1 MTPEQEREQQHRER
15 AASRL
20 FSGRV
25 DFLLSAPQLKFLP
38 EPTAPEIAFCGRSNV
53 GKSSLLNALT
63 GRKAIARASVTPG
76 RTQELNFFDVGG
88 EAGSDPLFR
97 LVDMPGYGFAQAPVK
112 VVERWKNLVKSY
124 LRGRAVLARNLVLI
138 DSRHGIKEVDR
149 EMMKMLDEAAVGYRI
164 VLTKTDKIKASELE
178 RVANQTADEAKK
190 HVAAFPELHLTSSEK
205 GMGIEALRAA
215 VVADALGDSW
225 FQQG

>member
-97 LVDMPGYGFAQAPVK
+97 LVDMPGYGFAKAPVK

-178 RVANQTADEAKK
+178 RIANQTADEAKK

>member
-1 MTPEQEREQQHRER
+1 MSASLTPEEERAARRREK

-38 EPTAPEIAFCGRSNV
+38 EPTVPEIAFAGRSNV

-76 RTQELNFFDVGG
+76 RTQELNFFEVG
-88 EAGSDPLFR
+88 EPTQFR
-97 LVDMPGYGFAQAPVK
+97 LVDMPGYGFAKAPVK

-124 LRGRAVLARNLVLI
+124 LRGRQVLARNLVLV
-138 DSRHGIKEVDR
+138 DSRHGLKDVDR

-178 RVANQTADEAKK
+178 RVANKVADEARK
-190 HVAAFPELHLTSSEK
+190 HPAAFPELHLTSSEK
-205 GMGIEALRAA
+205 GMGIAELRAA
-215 VVADALGDSW
+215 VVEDCLGENW
-225 FQQG
+225 G

>member
-1 MTPEQEREQQHRER
+1 MTEADPAMQDAEREQQRRER

-38 EPTAPEIAFCGRSNV
+38 EPTVPEIAFCGRSNV

-63 GRKAIARASVTPG
+63 GRKSIARASVTPG
-76 RTQELNFFDVGG
+76 RTQELNFFEVG
-88 EAGSDPLFR
+88 DPLQLR
-97 LVDMPGYGFAQAPVK
+97 LVDMPGYGFAKAPVK
-112 VVERWKNLVKSY
+112 VVDRWKKLVKSY
-124 LRGRAVLARNLVLI
+124 LRGRQVLARNLVLI
-138 DSRHGIKEVDR
+138 DSRHGLKEVDR

-178 RVANQTADEAKK
+178 RVANQVAEESRK
-190 HVAAFPELHLTSSEK
+190 HPAAFPEMHLTSSEK

-215 VVADALGDSW
+215 IIIDALGDNAL
-225 FQQG
+225 

>member
-1 MTPEQEREQQHRER
+1 MADSPDETRARELREKT
-15 AASRL
+15 ASRL

-38 EPTAPEIAFCGRSNV
+38 EPTVPEIAFAGRSNV

-76 RTQELNFFDVGG
+76 RTQELNFFEVG
-88 EAGSDPLFR
+88 EPTQFR
-97 LVDMPGYGFAQAPVK
+97 LVDMPGYGFAKAPVK
-112 VVERWKNLVKSY
+112 VVERWKTLVKSY
-124 LRGRAVLARNLVLI
+124 LRGRQVLARNLVLV
-138 DSRHGIKEVDR
+138 DSRHGLKDVDR

-178 RVANQTADEAKK
+178 RVAGKVAEEVRK
-190 HVAAFPELHLTSSEK
+190 HPAAFPELHLTSAEK

-215 VVADALGDSW
+215 VVADALGEAW
-225 FQQG
+225 FDAP

>member
-1 MTPEQEREQQHRER
+1 MTPEEEREQQYREN
-15 AASRL
+15 AASKL

-38 EPTAPEIAFCGRSNV
+38 EPTVPEIAFCGRSNV

-88 EAGSDPLFR
+88 EPGGKPLFR
-97 LVDMPGYGFAQAPVK
+97 LVDMPGYGFAKAPVK

-124 LRGRAVLARNLVLI
+124 LRGRQVLARNLVLV
-138 DSRHGIKEVDR
+138 DSRHGLKDVDR
-149 EMMKMLDEAAVGYRI
+149 EMMKMLDEAAVGYRV

-178 RVANQTADEAKK
+178 RVGNAVADEAKK
-190 HVAAFPELHLTSSEK
+190 HVAAFPQLHLTSSEK

-215 VVADALGDSW
+215 VVADALGEGW
-225 FQQG
+225 FAQ

>member
-1 MTPEQEREQQHRER
+1 MTPEEEREQQYREE

-38 EPTAPEIAFCGRSNV
+38 DPICPEIAFCGRSNV

-76 RTQELNFFDVGG
+76 RTQELNFFDVGLKDPNVPG
-88 EAGSDPLFR
+88 GPPLFR
-97 LVDMPGYGFAQAPVK
+97 LVDMPGYGFAKAPVK

-124 LRGRAVLARNLVLI
+124 LRGRQVLARNLVLV
-138 DSRHGIKEVDR
+138 DSRHGLKDVDR
-149 EMMKMLDEAAVGYRI
+149 EMMKMLDEAAVNYQI
-164 VLTKTDKIKASELE
+164 VLTKTDKIKPTTLE
-178 RVANQTADEAKK
+178 AVSADVSSAIARRP
-190 HVAAFPELHLTSSEK
+190 AAHPFIRPTSAET
-205 GMGIEALRAA
+205 GEGIADLRADLAMLA
-215 VVADALGDSW
+215 VG
-225 FQQG
+225 

>member
-1 MTPEQEREQQHRER
+1 MTPEEERAQQHREK

-38 EPTAPEIAFCGRSNV
+38 DPTVPEIAFAGRSNV

-76 RTQELNFFDVGG
+76 RTQELNFFEVG
-88 EAGSDPLFR
+88 EPTQFR
-97 LVDMPGYGFAQAPVK
+97 LVDMPGYGFAKAPVK

-124 LRGRAVLARNLVLI
+124 LRGRQVLARNLVLV
-138 DSRHGIKEVDR
+138 DSRHGLKDVDR

-164 VLTKTDKIKASELE
+164 VLTKTDKVKASDLE
-178 RVANQTADEAKK
+178 RVANKVADEAKK
-190 HVAAFPELHLTSSEK
+190 HVAAHPELHLTSSEK

-215 VVADALGDSW
+215 VVSDALGDGW
-225 FQQG
+225 I